1 MNKLKILFVSN
12 PLKKVESEIEFLE
25 SRLDLKIYG
34 SESAEKAIEICKVD
48 IPEIIIVDFDL
59 TDMDGIEFTVEIR
72 SIKNL
77 SNSIIAFYTYKSE
90 DFLQIAAFN
99 AGADD
104 YIIKPV
110 KLKILEHRLKALLRR
125 TQAGK
130 AIPSQEIYLGDLK
143 INREKFQISKGNEN
157 LSLPKKEF
165 ELLALL
171 ATKPNKVFLRN
182 EIFKQ
187 IWTGEIEEGNR
198 TIDVH
203 IRKLRSKL
211 GDNYIKTIKGVG
223 YKLNIE

>member
-1 MNKLKILFVSN
+1 MEEKFKR
-12 PLKKVESEIEFLE
+12 EINSFQNIWHGGYFGENSPNRNQIGLE
-25 SRLDLKIYG
+25 DYLTNN
-34 SESAEKAIEICKVD
+34 IET
-48 IPEIIIVDFDL
+48 DL
-59 TDMDGIEFTVEIR
+59 T
-72 SIKNL
+72 
-77 SNSIIAFYTYKSE
+77 
-90 DFLQIAAFN
+90 
-99 AGADD
+99 
-104 YIIKPV
+104 
-110 KLKILEHRLKALLRR
+110 ILEIGCGRGRWSKFIYENLHPKKLQCIDILSEKHNDFWRFVGDDKREKLEYYHVKDFSLNE
-125 TQAGK
+125 
-130 AIPSQEIYLGDLK
+130 IPDESLDFVFSYDVWCHISASSQELYLGDLK

-157 LSLPKKEF
+157 LILPKKEF